1 MSEHNIRREL
11 ASADPGFTSSV
22 NGELLPDRDVYG
34 AHYIIATAGNTETR
48 KIPAPAQLGQKM
60 QFSVQLASGHTFT
73 IPAPSGTTFEGTNAT
88 LTFTQASGQ
97 LWATLESFNIAG
109 TLMWRVTAKG
119 TGVTITT

>member
-1 MSEHNIRREL
+1 MSEHNIRRHL
-11 ASADPGFTSSV
+11 AEADPGITSSV

-34 AHYIIATAGNTETR
+34 AHYIIATAASGETR

-60 QFSVQLASGHTFT
+60 QFSVQLASGTFT

-88 LTFTQASGQ
+88 LTFTVASGQ